1 MKTEIRE
8 YVVNELLS
16 GAEIG
21 EEDDLL
27 LSGLVDSLGVMR
39 LVAHIEQRYAIT
51 VPPQDLTIEN
61 FATIAA
67 IASYLN
73 SSRKA

>member
-1 MKTEIRE
+1 MKTEIQE

-21 EEDDLL
+21 EHDDLL

-39 LVAHIEQRYAIT
+39 LVAHIEQRYGIT

-61 FATIAA
+61 FATIAD
-67 IASYLN
+67 ITSYVDR
-73 SSRKA
+73 SRKA